1 MLHGVFRGTINYPAQ
16 DVTNGEIA
24 MRALFC
30 LAPPF
35 LKQRL
40 ELSNNFEILWS
51 TGCAFE
57 LHEPF

>member
-1 MLHGVFRGTINYPAQ
+1 
-16 DVTNGEIA
+16 

-57 LHEPF
+57 LDEPF